1 MDDFLFIVKYLEELY
16 LNFLIKSKSKEVIVV
31 GSNIFYKFCVFVK
44 NKDLIKDVYFKFVL
58 LKKMEELELFL

>member
-44 NKDLIKDVYFKFVL
+44 NKDFIKDVYFKFVL